1 MPAPRHSAIR
11 GSVVRGSSGKPA
23 KQAEPGPIE
32 PIADPTAPRSPI
44 DFTLQRRAALQAFF
58 RGGML
63 SSEFCD
69 ADPYLLKAAKF
80 HGEAAGSP
88 CPVCKDPDFV
98 NVTYVYGDQLGPY
111 SGRVRQHSELAEMAR
126 AYGEFKVYVVE
137 VCQRCHWNFL
147 MKTFVLGDG
156 VPRRAPRTPRDLI
169 ELEGKR

>member
-1 MPAPRHSAIR
+1 MSAPRHSAIR
-11 GSVVRGSSGKPA
+11 GSVVRGAPGKPG
-23 KQAEPGPIE
+23 KQTDLGPVE

-44 DFTLQRRAALQAFF
+44 DFTLQRRAALLAFF

-80 HGEAAGSP
+80 HGEAVGGP
-88 CPVCKDPDFV
+88 CPVCKDPDFTH
-98 NVTYVYGDQLGPY
+98 VTYVYGDQLGPY
-111 SGRVRQHSELAEMAR
+111 SGRVRQHADLPEMAR
-126 AYGEFKVYVVE
+126 MYGEFKVYVVE

>member
-1 MPAPRHSAIR
+1 MSAPRHSAIR
-11 GSVVRGSSGKPA
+11 GSVVRGQSSKPGKQGELPPA
-23 KQAEPGPIE
+23 EH
-32 PIADPTAPRSPI
+32 IADPTAPRSPI
-44 DFTLQRRAALQAFF
+44 DFTLQRRAALLAFF

-80 HGEAAGSP
+80 HGEPAGSA
-88 CPVCKDPDFV
+88 CPVCKDLEFMH
-98 NVTYVYGDQLGPY
+98 VTYVYGDQLGPY
-111 SGRVRQHSELAEMAR
+111 SGRVRQHADLPEMAR
-126 AYGEFKVYVVE
+126 MYGEFKVYVVE

>member
-1 MPAPRHSAIR
+1 MSAPRHSALR
-11 GSVVRGSSGKPA
+11 GSVVRGASGRPS
-23 KQAEPGPIE
+23 KQDELGPIE
-32 PIADPTAPRSPI
+32 QIADPTAPRSPI
-44 DFTLQRRAALQAFF
+44 DFTLQRRAALHAFF

-80 HGEAAGSP
+80 HGEAIGSP
-88 CPVCKDPDFV
+88 CPVCKDPEFV
-98 NVTYVYGDQLGPY
+98 HVTYVYGDQLGPY
-111 SGRVRQHSELAEMAR
+111 TGRVRQNADLPEMAR
-126 AYGEFKVYVVE
+126 TYGEFKVYVVE

-147 MKTFVLGDG
+147 MRTFVLGDG